1 MDNPYYEKG
10 LRLSNV
16 FEKNSSDSEES
27 TSDLNIQNSNIDEV
41 LEIAVISEDV
51 LGKSNDFH
59 VEIKKSYMQESLSIN
74 ESNSAP
80 KNQNHEGN

>member
-51 LGKSNDFH
+51 L
-59 VEIKKSYMQESLSIN
+59 
-74 ESNSAP
+74 
-80 KNQNHEGN
+80 